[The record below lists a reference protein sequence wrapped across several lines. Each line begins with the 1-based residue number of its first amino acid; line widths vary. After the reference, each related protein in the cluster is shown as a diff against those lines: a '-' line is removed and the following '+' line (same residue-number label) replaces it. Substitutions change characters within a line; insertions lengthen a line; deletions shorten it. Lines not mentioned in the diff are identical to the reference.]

1 MEKTMDK
8 RYQVFVSST
17 YDDLIEERLEVMKAL
32 IELDCIP
39 CGMEYFPA
47 ANEDQWTFIKKLIDM
62 CDYYVVIIGGR
73 YGSEDPTGKSYTQKE
88 YEYAISKE
96 IPTIGFIQS
105 DRSSLPEKKKE
116 TDEEKLKKLEDFIS
130 IVRSKLC
137 KDWSNAYELGG
148 VVSRSLIQLIKSN
161 PRNGWIRADKE
172 IPKEIINLHRILYDY
187 ANSLRPESIKI
198 IDNNGKEYLGG
209 HADNFYW
216 KEVTRNIC
224 KEMGL
229 KDLRYSNLGT
239 KFHLRDLVN
248 GRVFEIPTD
257 DRLDDKLTV
266 SGLRN
271 GQILLITEN
280 S

>member
-1 MEKTMDK
+1 MDK

-47 ANEDQWTFIKKLIDM
+47 ANEDQWTFIKNLIDM

-73 YGSEDPTGKSYTQKE
+73 YGSEDPEGKSYTQKE

-96 IPTIGFIQS
+96 IPTIGFIQR
-105 DRSSLPEKKKE
+105 DRSSLPETKKE

-148 VVSRSLIQLIKSN
+148 VVGRSLIQLIKSN

-239 KFHLRDLVN
+239 KYHLRDLLN
-248 GRVFEIPTD
+248 GRMFEIPTD
-257 DRLDDKLTV
+257 DRLDDNLTV